1 MAVLGGL
8 LALALAALAFQ
19 WIAGRSR
26 RPATAGQPGTAA
38 IEEAHDSEVVLY
50 FPGPGGVLVA
60 ESRPLS
66 TELEGAER
74 VERILEEILLGPTT
88 EDLYPSLAADTA
100 VTGVLVAPDGTAF
113 VDLGSAE
120 RASPSPCG
128 SREELL
134 RVFSLVNSILLN
146 EPEISAVVLLWNG
159 RQLTTFAG
167 HVDTAR
173 PLRARPGLIAE
184 SS

>member
-8 LALALAALAFQ
+8 LALALTVFALQ
-19 WIAGRSR
+19 WITSRSR
-26 RPATAGQPGTAA
+26 KPAAAGQPGSAA
-38 IEEAHDSEVVLY
+38 IEDVDDSEVVLY

-66 TELEGAER
+66 TELEGEER
-74 VERILEEILLGPTT
+74 VERILEEILRGPTT
-88 EDLYPSLAADTA
+88 EGLYPSFAADTA

-128 SREELL
+128 SQEELL
-134 RVFSLVNSILLN
+134 KVFSLVNSILLN
-146 EPEISAVVLLWNG
+146 EAQISAVVLLWNG

-184 SS
+184 SP